1 MQRVA
6 TSPRPN
12 WQERVEEVG
21 LTFHTPNGVP
31 YWNESAYY
39 KFSARE
45 IDALEKAGNDVHELC
60 CEATRHILEKD
71 WFERLA
77 ILSEAV
83 PYILN
88 SWDRDD
94 FSLYGRFDFAYD
106 GVNPPKLLEY
116 NADTP
121 TSLVEAAVAQ
131 WYWLEE
137 TNPRADQFN
146 SIHEKLI
153 AAWKKLAPDVPERV
167 HLGGVKE
174 HLEDAQTVLY
184 IQDTCHQAGIATEQL
199 LLEDVGWHDMR
210 RRFVDLQEREVTH
223 YFKLF
228 PWEWM
233 WDSEFADQLK
243 LETTRFIEP
252 MWKMLLSN
260 KGILPI
266 LWELFPEHPNLLP
279 AFDGD
284 EANATAKLNGSYV
297 RKPKLSRE
305 GANVRVVAAG
315 QPVADTSGEY
325 GEEGFVY
332 QALAP
337 LPDFDGNH
345 AVCGVWIVNHE
356 ACGLGI
362 REDNTLVTGNL
373 SRFVPHLF

>member
-1 MQRVA
+1 MERIK
-6 TSPRPN
+6 TSTRPD
-12 WQERVEEVG
+12 WQGRVEEVG
-21 LTFHTPNGVP
+21 LTFHTPDGIP

-39 KFSARE
+39 KLDSRE
-45 IDALEKAGNDVHELC
+45 VDVLEKAGNDVHELC
-60 CEATRHILEKD
+60 CQATRHILEQD

-77 ILSEAV
+77 LPVESI
-83 PYILN
+83 PCILN
-88 SWDRDD
+88 SWDRDA

-106 GVNPPKLLEY
+106 GSNPPKLLEY

-131 WYWLEE
+131 WFWLQD
-137 TNPRADQFN
+137 TFPKADQFN

-153 AAWKKLAPDVPERV
+153 AAWKKLAPLVPERV
-167 HLGGVKE
+167 HLGGMRGQ
-174 HLEDAQTVLY
+174 LEDAQTVLY
-184 IQDTCHQAGIATEQL
+184 LQDTCHQAGVVTEPL
-199 LLEDVGWHDMR
+199 SIEDLGWHEER
-210 RRFVDLQEREVTH
+210 RRFVDLQERDVTH

-233 WDSEFADQLK
+233 WNSEFAPQLK
-243 LETTRFIEP
+243 LESTQFIEP

-260 KGILPI
+260 KAILPI
-266 LWELFPEHPNLLP
+266 LWELFPGHPNLLP

-284 EANATAKLNGSYV
+284 EATAAAKLNGSYV

-305 GANVRVVAAG
+305 GANVRMMAG
-315 QPVADTSGEY
+315 GRSLADTGGDY
-325 GEEGFVY
+325 GAEGFIF
-332 QALAP
+332 QALAT
-337 LPDFDGNH
+337 LPAFDGNH

-362 REDNTLVTGNL
+362 REDDTPVTGNL